1 MPLKNK
7 EKIISVHCGY
17 FNIAV
22 RARAQVKRKCASK
35 PIQERGVLK
44 LGSYVSRLVYT

>member
-1 MPLKNK
+1 MPSKKNK

-22 RARAQVKRKCASK
+22 RARAQVKCASK